1 VKKTELINA
10 LNELEG
16 TVVTFLIERSHT
28 TEMLLEH
35 YEIVSKNS
43 PARLRIVKAFCS
55 IAFPYEMKSLLED
68 ITSATDQNVNEI
80 GALVDGILTL
90 VEYHNTLLSQ
100 PIESID
106 DMPEDVLK
114 ILKKAK
120 FKNLEELVDYSE
132 YWLLN
137 NDLIGKRNIKKVNQF
152 LKAKRLMLRDFT
164 PAES

>member
-1 VKKTELINA
+1 
-10 LNELEG
+10 
-16 TVVTFLIERSHT
+16 
-28 TEMLLEH
+28 
-35 YEIVSKNS
+35 
-43 PARLRIVKAFCS
+43 
-55 IAFPYEMKSLLED
+55 
-68 ITSATDQNVNEI
+68 
-80 GALVDGILTL
+80 VDGILTL